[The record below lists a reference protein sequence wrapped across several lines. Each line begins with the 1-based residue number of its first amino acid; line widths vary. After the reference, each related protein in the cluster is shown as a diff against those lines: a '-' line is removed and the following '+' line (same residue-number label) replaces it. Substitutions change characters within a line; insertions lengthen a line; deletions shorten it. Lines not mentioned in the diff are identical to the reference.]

1 MGTLCFVA
9 LPQATAE
16 IRRADG
22 RIVMEEADYRLLIT
36 EIQTL
41 KAEAAALREVVEKER
56 AGQNEYIVRVSLERQ
71 AKEALIGA
79 QKDRIDRL
87 TRQKW
92 YPGIIAG
99 VGGTWEGEVQGVV
112 GLGWKIDLW

>member
-1 MGTLCFVA
+1 
-9 LPQATAE
+9 
-16 IRRADG
+16 
-22 RIVMEEADYRLLIT
+22 MEEADYRLLIT

-41 KAEAAALREVVEKER
+41 KAENSSLKAVVDAER
-56 AGQNEYIVRVSLERQ
+56 AGQNEYMVRVSLERQ
-71 AKEALIGA
+71 THEALVGA

>member
-22 RIVMEEADYRLLIT
+22 KIVMEEADYRLLIT

-41 KAEAAALREVVEKER
+41 KAETAALRAVVEKER
-56 AGQNEYIVRVSLERQ
+56 AGQNEYMVRVSLERQ
-71 AKEALIGA
+71 AKEALFEA

-99 VGGTWEGEVQGVV
+99 VGGTWKGEVQGVV
-112 GLGWKIDLW
+112 GIGWKIDLW